1 MTSGGA
7 HAKSSTFLR
16 SFVALRLLDGSAS
29 GGGPKVP
36 EEDSSMIT
44 TPFDHLSAE
53 LVRRHLTTEVVG
65 HHVYILDVVD
75 STNRVLARLAERGAA
90 EGTVVLA
97 EAQTAGRG
105 RHGSPWFSPEG
116 ANLYASVLFRPRI
129 ALRELPLFA
138 PIASLAL
145 AEAVWMEGVPA
156 RIKWPNDV
164 VVRRRKLGGV
174 LVEALLAGDQL
185 AGVIL
190 GIGVNLNV
198 EQAALQT
205 ALGDAAEAAISLH
218 EVMGRVVDRNV
229 FTASLLNRLEKWQ
242 RTFVTRGPAA
252 VLSAWQGRDALRGR
266 RLEVRTKDAV
276 CEGWGRGIDTD
287 GSLIVGDDRGEVRH
301 ILAGAVRILDP
312 EEDVILVR
320 EEDE

>member
-1 MTSGGA
+1 
-7 HAKSSTFLR
+7 
-16 SFVALRLLDGSAS
+16 LLEGSAS

-218 EVMGRVVDRNV
+218 GALGRAVDRNV

-242 RTFVTRGPAA
+242 QTFLTRGPAA
-252 VLSAWQGRDALRGR
+252 VLSAWQGRDALRGHS
-266 RLEVRTKDAV
+266 LEVRTKDAV
-276 CEGWGRGIDTD
+276 YEGVGRGIDTD

>member
-1 MTSGGA
+1 
-7 HAKSSTFLR
+7 
-16 SFVALRLLDGSAS
+16 
-29 GGGPKVP
+29 
-36 EEDSSMIT
+36 MIT

-53 LVRRHLTTEVVG
+53 LVRRHLTTEVIG

-174 LVEALLAGDQL
+174 LIKVLLAGDQL

-218 EVMGRVVDRNV
+218 EALGRAVDRNV

-242 RTFVTRGPAA
+242 QTFLTRGSAA
-252 VLSAWQGRDALRGR
+252 VLSAWQGRDALRGH

-276 CEGWGRGIDTD
+276 YEGVGRGIDSD
-287 GSLIVGDDRGEVRH
+287 GSLILGDDRGEVRH
-301 ILAGAVRILDP
+301 ILAGAVRILDR
-312 EEDVILVR
+312 EEDVILDR